1 MSNAMVVLG
10 SRLLDQVDVVGDAA
24 GPASAYGD
32 EDAVVEP
39 RQFGGGG
46 LDADRGAERVLGGV
60 DVLAGGQ
67 AREHVWL
74 AMAYT
79 VRLDVEQRP
88 AVGLEGVADV
98 GDRAPGGPH
107 DLPVRA

>member
-1 MSNAMVVLG
+1 ML
-10 SRLLDQVDVVGDAA
+10 
-24 GPASAYGD
+24 
-32 EDAVVEP
+32 
-39 RQFGGGG
+39 
-46 LDADRGAERVLGGV
+46 DRGAERVLGGV

-98 GDRAPGGPH
+98 GDRAAGGPH
-107 DLPVRA
+107 DLPVCAAGRQQLPHGSRGLRHVHRSAR